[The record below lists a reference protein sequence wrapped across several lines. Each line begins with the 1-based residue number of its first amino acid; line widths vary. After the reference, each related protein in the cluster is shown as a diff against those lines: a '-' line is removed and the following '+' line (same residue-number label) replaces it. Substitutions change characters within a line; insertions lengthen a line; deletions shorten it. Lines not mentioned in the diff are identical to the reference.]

1 VRFVPLIIALAAAM
15 SSSRRTGAN
24 GVFTVVSLMV
34 AAFAVVLGPQL
45 VRRDLR
51 QDLNALATLKTW
63 PIRGAALVRGEVLAP
78 AIVLSVIAS
87 IALVAAAVM
96 SANAPFLADLPSRWS
111 LLVAALCIAPG
122 LVLAQLVAHNGLA
135 VTF

>member
-34 AAFAVVLGPQL
+34 AAFAVVMGPQM

-51 QDLNALATLKTW
+51 QDLNALAILKTW

-78 AIVLSVIAS
+78 AIVLTVIAS
-87 IALVAAAVM
+87 IALVVAAVL
-96 SANAPFLADLPSRWS
+96 SVGTPYAADLPNRWS
-111 LLVAALCIAPG
+111 LLAAALFVAPG
-122 LVLAQLVAHNGLA
+122 LVLA
-135 VTF
+135 